1 MTRPEQRTTAEPDT
15 LLLEDP
21 APAVVPGPDG
31 TGDAGAGDGAPA
43 GPTATAPRVR
53 TSRLGIVGVFVVAVV
68 VAAVL
73 AAVHLT
79 QGTADVGPLDLL
91 RLATG
96 GDGVDQTVAVLV
108 ASRVPRLLAGLLL
121 GVALGVAGAVLQ
133 SVARN
138 PLASPD
144 TLAVNAGAYLT
155 VVVVAAFG
163 ISIPFYLQGGLAFLG
178 GLAAAGLVLVLARGG
193 ADGPTRLV
201 LAGSAIMLALHSLTM
216 VLLVLF
222 EQETMGLFA
231 WGSGSIVQ
239 SGTRTVSLATPV
251 VVVGVLA
258 ALLLSR
264 RLDLLG
270 LGDDAA
276 TVLGVDVRRTRVLS
290 VLVAVLLASIA
301 VTVAGPVGFVGL
313 AAPVVARLVA
323 RRVPGLGRH
332 VLLLPFAAIVGVIV
346 VLGADVLLRLLL
358 PGMLSIAVPTGIVT
372 TVLGAVLLIWLARRL
387 RDSGPASSRGAHG
400 ALSRPRSRRAVLVVV
415 AVLALAVA
423 AAAVAGMLLGDRVV
437 LLGDVANW
445 WNGLSGRHVT
455 FVLDQRFPRVL
466 AALLAGAALALAGTI
481 VQAVCRNPLAEPS
494 LLGVTSGAGLGAVT
508 MILLVPGVGIW
519 PMSAAAAIGAF
530 AVFGLVY
537 GLSYRGGLSSDRL
550 VLIGIGAQ
558 AGVMAL
564 ITLLVVVVAPWDVN
578 LALTWLSGSTYGRTL
593 EQLIPVALALLVLTP
608 LTAVYRRDLD
618 VLALDDDT
626 PRVLGVALDRT
637 RLLLLAAA
645 ALLTAAAVC
654 AIGALAFVGLVA
666 PHAARALVGAR
677 HGRVVPV
684 AMLLGALL
692 VSVADTLGRV
702 VIAPEQIPAG
712 LGTALLGAPYFVYLL
727 WRSRGRGA

>member
-1 MTRPEQRTTAEPDT
+1 MTTTTPARPTSTAV
-15 LLLEDP
+15 P
-21 APAVVPGPDG
+21 AA
-31 TGDAGAGDGAPA
+31 
-43 GPTATAPRVR
+43 R
-53 TSRLGIVGVFVVAVV
+53 TSRLGITAAF
-68 VAAVL
+68 VAAGLLALVL

-79 QGTADVGPLDLL
+79 QGTAAVGPADLL
-91 RLATG
+91 RLVTG
-96 GDGVDQTVAVLV
+96 AGADETVAVLV
-108 ASRVPRLLAGLLL
+108 ASRVPRLLAGLLI

-144 TLAVNAGAYLT
+144 TLAVNAGAYVT
-155 VVVVAAFG
+155 VVAVAAFG
-163 ISIPFYLQGGLAFLG
+163 LSVPFYLQGGLAFLG
-178 GLAAAGLVLVLARGG
+178 GLAAAGFVLVLSRGG

-201 LAGSAIMLALHSLTM
+201 LAGSAIMLALHSLTV

-222 EQETMGLFA
+222 EQETIGLFA

-239 SGTRTVSLATPV
+239 SGTRTVTLAAPV

-258 ALLLSR
+258 ALALTR

-276 TVLGVDVRRTRVLS
+276 SVLGVDVRRTRVVA
-290 VLVAVLLASIA
+290 VLVAVLLAAIA

-313 AAPVVARLVA
+313 AAPVLARLVA
-323 RRVPGLGRH
+323 RTVPGLGRH
-332 VLLLPFAAIVGVIV
+332 ALLLPFAALVGVVV

-358 PGMLSIAVPTGIVT
+358 PGTTSIAVPTGVVT
-372 TVLGAVLLIWLARRL
+372 TVLGAGLLVWLARRL
-387 RDSGPASSRGAHG
+387 RDAGPGAGGGRGALG
-400 ALSRPRSRRAVLVVV
+400 RLRSRTTVLVVV
-415 AVLALAVA
+415 GVLSVLVV
-423 AAAVAGMLLGDRVV
+423 AAAVAALLLGDRLV
-437 LLGDVANW
+437 LLGDVTNW
-445 WNGLSGRHVT
+445 WSGAAGRQVS
-455 FVLDQRFPRVL
+455 FVLDQRLPRVL
-466 AALLAGAALALAGTI
+466 AALLAGAALALAGTV

-519 PMSAAAAIGAF
+519 PMSAAATLGAF

-558 AGVMAL
+558 AGVTAL
-564 ITLLVVVVAPWDVN
+564 ITLVVVVVAPWDVN
-578 LALTWLSGSTYGRTL
+578 LALTWLSGSTYGRSL
-593 EQLIPVALALLVLTP
+593 SQVVPVAIVLLLVTP
-608 LTAVYRRDLD
+608 FTVALRRDLD
-618 VLALDDDT
+618 VLALDEDT

-654 AIGALAFVGLVA
+654 AVGVMAFVGLVA

-692 VSVADTLGRV
+692 VSVADTLGRF
-702 VIAPEQIPAG
+702 VIAPAQIPAG

>member
-1 MTRPEQRTTAEPDT
+1 MTTTQERVTA
-15 LLLEDP
+15 P
-21 APAVVPGPDG
+21 APA
-31 TGDAGAGDGAPA
+31 ARA
-43 GPTATAPRVR
+43 
-53 TSRLGIVGVFVVAVV
+53 SRLGITAAF
-68 VAAVL
+68 VAAGVLAVLL

-79 QGTADVGPLDLL
+79 QGTAAVGPLDLL

-96 GDGVDQTVAVLV
+96 GGADQTVAVLV
-108 ASRVPRLLAGLLL
+108 ASRVPRLLAGLLI

-144 TLAVNAGAYLT
+144 TLAVNAGSYLT
-155 VVVVAAFG
+155 VVAVAAFG
-163 ISIPFYLQGGLAFLG
+163 LSVPFYLQGAFAFLG
-178 GLAAAGLVLVLARGG
+178 GLVAAGLVLVLARGG

-201 LAGSAIMLALHSLTM
+201 LAGSAIMLALHALTM

-222 EQETMGLFA
+222 EQETTGLYA

-239 SGTRTVSLATPV
+239 SGTRTVALATPV
-251 VVVGVLA
+251 VVVGVLG
-258 ALLLSR
+258 ALVLAR

-276 TVLGVDVRRTRVLS
+276 SVLGVDVRRTRVVS
-290 VLVAVLLASIA
+290 VLVAVLLAAIA

-313 AAPVVARLVA
+313 AAPVLARLVA

-332 VLLLPFAAIVGVIV
+332 VLLLPFAAVVGVVV
-346 VLGADVLLRLLL
+346 VLGADVLLRLVL
-358 PGMLSIAVPTGIVT
+358 PGTTSIAVPTGIVT
-372 TVLGAVLLIWLARRL
+372 SVLGAGLLVWLARRL
-387 RDSGPASSRGAHG
+387 RDAGPGARATRGALGRVRSRTTFLVVVG
-400 ALSRPRSRRAVLVVV
+400 ALAVLVV
-415 AVLALAVA
+415 A
-423 AAAVAGMLLGDRVV
+423 ATVAGLLLGDRLV

-445 WNGLSGRHVT
+445 WSGVAGRQVS
-455 FVLDQRFPRVL
+455 FVLDQRLPRVL

-481 VQAVCRNPLAEPS
+481 VQAVCRNPLAEPG

-519 PMSAAAAIGAF
+519 PMSAAAALGAF
-530 AVFGLVY
+530 VVFGLVY

-558 AGVMAL
+558 AGVTAL
-564 ITLLVVVVAPWDVN
+564 ITLVVVVVAPWDVN
-578 LALTWLSGSTYGRTL
+578 LALTWLSGSTYGRSL
-593 EQLIPVALALLVLTP
+593 AQVLPVAIVLLVVTP
-608 LTAVYRRDLD
+608 LAAALRRDLD
-618 VLALDDDT
+618 VLALDEDT

-637 RLLLLAAA
+637 RLLLLSAA

-654 AIGALAFVGLVA
+654 AVGVMAFVGLVA

-692 VSVADTLGRV
+692 VSVADTLGRF
-702 VIAPEQIPAG
+702 VIAPAQIPAG

>member
-1 MTRPEQRTTAEPDT
+1 M
-15 LLLEDP
+15 
-21 APAVVPGPDG
+21 
-31 TGDAGAGDGAPA
+31 
-43 GPTATAPRVR
+43 
-53 TSRLGIVGVFVVAVV
+53 
-68 VAAVL
+68 
-73 AAVHLT
+73 
-79 QGTADVGPLDLL
+79 
-91 RLATG
+91 
-96 GDGVDQTVAVLV
+96 
-108 ASRVPRLLAGLLL
+108 PRLLAGLLL

-163 ISIPFYLQGGLAFLG
+163 LSVPFYLQGGLAFLG

-201 LAGSAIMLALHSLTM
+201 LAGSAIMLALHSLTT

-239 SGTRTVSLATPV
+239 SGTRTVTLATPV

-258 ALLLSR
+258 ALVLAR

-276 TVLGVDVRRTRVLS
+276 TVLGVDVRRTRVAS

-332 VLLLPFAAIVGVIV
+332 VLLLPFAALVGVVV

-358 PGMLSIAVPTGIVT
+358 PGTLSIAVPTGIVT
-372 TVLGAVLLIWLARRL
+372 TVLGAILLVWLARRL
-387 RDSGPASSRGAHG
+387 RDSGPASSRGGHG
-400 ALSRPRSRRAVLVVV
+400 ALSRPRSRRAVVVV
-415 AVLALAVA
+415 VVVLSFAVA
-423 AAAVAGMLLGDRVV
+423 AAAVAGLLLGDRVV

-445 WNGLSGRHVT
+445 WACVAGPGRDV
-455 FVLDQRFPRVL
+455 RARPARPARARGPPRGRR
-466 AALLAGAALALAGTI
+466 ARARRTI

-558 AGVMAL
+558 AGVMAI

-608 LTAVYRRDLD
+608 LTAVFRRNLD
-618 VLALDDDT
+618 VVALDDDT

-637 RLLLLAAA
+637 RLLLLGVA

-666 PHAARALVGAR
+666 PHAARALVGSRHSRSCPSRCCSGPSSCPSRTRWAASSSRRGRSPRVSAPRCWAR
-677 HGRVVPV
+677 RTSSTCSGAV
-684 AMLLGALL
+684 AAAERD
-692 VSVADTLGRV
+692 VSH
-702 VIAPEQIPAG
+702 PAG
-712 LGTALLGAPYFVYLL
+712 R
-727 WRSRGRGA
+727 RSASRTG

>member
-1 MTRPEQRTTAEPDT
+1 MVHAAPSEPTPGLGASIIRT
-15 LLLEDP
+15 L
-21 APAVVPGPDG
+21 VP
-31 TGDAGAGDGAPA
+31 
-43 GPTATAPRVR
+43 
-53 TSRLGIVGVFVVAVV
+53 F
-68 VAAVL
+68 
-73 AAVHLT
+73 
-79 QGTADVGPLDLL
+79 
-91 RLATG
+91 
-96 GDGVDQTVAVLV
+96 
-108 ASRVPRLLAGLLL
+108 
-121 GVALGVAGAVLQ
+121 
-133 SVARN
+133 
-138 PLASPD
+138 
-144 TLAVNAGAYLT
+144 
-155 VVVVAAFG
+155 
-163 ISIPFYLQGGLAFLG
+163 
-178 GLAAAGLVLVLARGG
+178 
-193 ADGPTRLV
+193 
-201 LAGSAIMLALHSLTM
+201 
-216 VLLVLF
+216 
-222 EQETMGLFA
+222 
-231 WGSGSIVQ
+231 
-239 SGTRTVSLATPV
+239 
-251 VVVGVLA
+251 VVGVLA

-332 VLLLPFAAIVGVIV
+332 VLLLPFAAIVGVVV

-372 TVLGAVLLIWLARRL
+372 TVLGAILLIWLARRL

-400 ALSRPRSRRAVLVVV
+400 SLTRPRSRRGVLVVV
-415 AVLALAVA
+415 VVLSLAVA
-423 AAAVAGMLLGDRVV
+423 AATVAGLLLGDRVV

-494 LLGVTSGAGLGAVT
+494 LLGVTSGAGLGAVM

-593 EQLIPVALALLVLTP
+593 EQLVPVALALLVLTP
-608 LTAVYRRDLD
+608 LAAVYRRDLD

>member
-1 MTRPEQRTTAEPDT
+1 MTTRDRTTAEPDA
-15 LLLEDP
+15 LLLEEP
-21 APAVVPGPDG
+21 APAVVTEEPGPG
-31 TGDAGAGDGAPA
+31 TPVPA
-43 GPTATAPRVR
+43 ERPVR
-53 TSRLGIVGVFVVAVV
+53 SSRLGIVTAFGLALLL
-68 VAAVL
+68 AAVL
-73 AAVHLT
+73 AAVHLS
-79 QGTADVGPLDLL
+79 QGTAAVGPLDLL
-91 RLATG
+91 RLLT
-96 GDGVDQTVAVLV
+96 GDGADQTVAVLV

-155 VVVVAAFG
+155 VVAVAAFG
-163 ISIPFYLQGGLAFLG
+163 LSVPFYLQGGLAFLG
-178 GLAAAGLVLVLARGG
+178 GLAAACLVLVLSRGG

-201 LAGSAIMLALHSLTM
+201 LAGSAIMLALHALTT

-222 EQETMGLFA
+222 EQETLGLFA

-239 SGTRTVSLATPV
+239 SGTRTVALATPV
-251 VVVGVLA
+251 VVVGVVG
-258 ALLLSR
+258 ALLLAR

-276 TVLGVDVRRTRVLS
+276 TVLGVDVRRTRVVA
-290 VLVAVLLASIA
+290 VLVAVLLAAIA

-313 AAPVVARLVA
+313 AAPVIARLVA

-332 VLLLPFAAIVGVIV
+332 ALLLPFSAVVGVV
-346 VLGADVLLRLLL
+346 VILGADVLLRVLL
-358 PGMLSIAVPTGIVT
+358 PGTTSIAVPTGVVT
-372 TVLGAVLLIWLARRL
+372 TVLGAGLLIWLARRL
-387 RDSGPASSRGAHG
+387 RDAGPGAQSTHG
-400 ALSRPRSRRAVLVVV
+400 ALGRPRTRTTVLVVV
-415 AVLALAVA
+415 GLLGLLVVA
-423 AAAVAGMLLGDRVV
+423 AIVAGLLLGDRVV

-445 WNGLSGRHVT
+445 WDGVAGRQVD
-455 FVLDQRFPRVL
+455 FVLDQRLPRVL

-481 VQAVCRNPLAEPS
+481 VQAVCRNPLAEPG

-519 PMSAAAAIGAF
+519 PMSAAAAVGAF

-564 ITLLVVVVAPWDVN
+564 ITLIIVVVAPWDVN

-593 EQLIPVALALLVLTP
+593 SQVIPVALALLVVTP
-608 LTAVYRRDLD
+608 LAAVHRRDLD
-618 VLALDDDT
+618 VLALDEDT
-626 PRVLGVALDRT
+626 PRVLGISLDRT
-637 RLLLLAAA
+637 RLLLLGAAA
-645 ALLTAAAVC
+645 FLTAAAVC
-654 AIGALAFVGLVA
+654 AVGVMAFVGLVA
-666 PHAARALVGAR
+666 PHAARALVGSR
-677 HGRVVPV
+677 HSRVVPV

-692 VSVADTLGRV
+692 VSVADTLGRF
-702 VIAPEQIPAG
+702 VIAPDQIPAG

-727 WRSRGRGA
+727 WRSRGRSA